1 MSVGVKIKSIR
12 KKCLLSQNEFANQ
25 LGVSFSTV
33 NRWENEKT
41 VPNYNALRKI
51 KEFCNIKQLPFDIDQ
66 NENTCG
72 D

>member
-12 KKCLLSQNEFANQ
+12 KKCLLSQKEFANQ

-51 KEFCNIKQLPFDIDQ
+51 KDFCNIKQLPFDIDQ